1 MRFLP
6 HWALTDRHPA
16 FYDTESGS
24 AIEQTAKVYAAMN
37 ELIKEY
43 NAFVD
48 EINKGISDFEAAT
61 VKDSEAFKTCITNTV
76 EKYIKS
82 IDIMIDKQDLK
93 IDNAIEY
100 MKDNIIST
108 TTAIVQAAVDEGKIT
123 VISNYNSESES
134 LDMLVTGGV

>member
-1 MRFLP
+1 MRLLP
-6 HWALTDRHPA
+6 HWALTDKHPA

-24 AIEQTAKVYAAMN
+24 AIEQTAKVYAAMQ

-43 NAFVD
+43 NSFVD

-61 VKDSEAFKTCITNTV
+61 VKDAESFKACITATV

-123 VISNYNSESES
+123 VISNYNPESES